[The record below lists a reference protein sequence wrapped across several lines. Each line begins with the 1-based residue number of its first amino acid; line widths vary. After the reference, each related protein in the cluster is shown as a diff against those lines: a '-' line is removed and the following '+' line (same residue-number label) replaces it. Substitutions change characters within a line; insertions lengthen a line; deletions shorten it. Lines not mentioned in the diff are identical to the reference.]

1 MDMRGNNDGQAPDRR
16 RPDNGQAGGLDRA
29 EYRSD
34 VGQAG
39 ADDGAV
45 RRPAQTPGASGI
57 RRVHGDGSA
66 GRDAQPMRNRRNPH
80 PQQNPDDCATRI
92 SNVTRSSGSA
102 VRPDVR
108 SASAPRRAA
117 PKGSGTEAGNTV
129 VGIIKCISYITV
141 VFVIAAIISTFVI
154 FVANDMYGFV
164 KSDEAIEIEIPE
176 NATVGDVADILH
188 DNGIIKYKGI
198 FKSYAKRKDDGKGF
212 SAGTYTVSPMSSYS
226 DLLGKFKA
234 KKVNGVSTIT
244 IPEGYTTDE
253 IIDLLVKN
261 GIGQKEN
268 YIDVI
273 NNYDFDYWFIDELG
287 DDWAKDGRFYR
298 LDGYLFPDTYQF
310 YNASSE
316 ATVINKLLARFKTV
330 FTQRYRTRAEELG
343 YSVDEVLIIAS
354 MIEKEA
360 GTQADF
366 SNISSVFH
374 NRLMN
379 SAQYPY
385 LNSDATVM
393 YAIQHATGQ
402 RPSLTGEDMNYDS
415 PYNSYTHAGL
425 VPGPIANPSN
435 SAILAALNPPETSYY
450 FFVSS
455 DTQTYFSTTKE
466 EHDMYVYQ
474 IAKEREALAETGG
487 N

>member
-1 MDMRGNNDGQAPDRR
+1 MDMRGNTGGHDPERR
-16 RPDNGQAGGLDRA
+16 RPD
-29 EYRSD
+29 
-34 VGQAG
+34 VGQDDAPKGIQQRRFSSAAPGGPAG
-39 ADDGAV
+39 SRA
-45 RRPAQTPGASGI
+45 
-57 RRVHGDGSA
+57 A
-66 GRDAQPMRNRRNPH
+66 GETENHPEELPNRRRREERAAPNSAH
-80 PQQNPDDCATRI
+80 CATRI
-92 SNVTRSSGSA
+92 SNVTKVTDSGRRASVQSGS
-102 VRPDVR
+102 VN
-108 SASAPRRAA
+108 RRA
-117 PKGSGTEAGNTV
+117 PHKKRGTESGNTV

-141 VFVIAAIISTFVI
+141 VFVIAAIISTIVI
-154 FVANDMYGFV
+154 FVANDMYAFV

-176 NATVGDVADILH
+176 DASVSDIAEILN

-198 FKSYAKRKDDGKGF
+198 FKMYAGRKDDGQGF
-212 SAGTYTVSPMSSYS
+212 SAGKYTVSPMSSYS
-226 DLLGKFKA
+226 DLLSKFKTRKA
-234 KKVNGVSTIT
+234 SGVSTIT

-253 IIDLLVKN
+253 IIDLFVEK

-287 DDWAKDGRFYR
+287 DDWASEGRFYR

-310 YNASSE
+310 YNSSSE
-316 ATVINKLLARFKTV
+316 ATVINKFLARFKAV

-360 GTQADF
+360 GSQADF

-374 NRLMN
+374 NRLKN
-379 SAQYPY
+379 SAQFPY

-393 YAIQHATGQ
+393 YAIQHATGA
-402 RPSLTGEDMNYDS
+402 RPNLSSDDMNYDS
-415 PYNSYTHAGL
+415 PYNSYTHPGL

-455 DTQTYFSTTKE
+455 DTKTFFSTTKE

-474 IAKEREALAETGG
+474 IAQEREALAETAG